1 MNGVNGPVIYV
12 GMALCARVSIAVYNT
27 CHLSMYHGDLGL
39 HVEHLLLKLL
49 ILSLFTRQPLLVQLA
64 ADNYEEH
71 NGCQD
76 KHHKNG

>member
-1 MNGVNGPVIYV
+1 
-12 GMALCARVSIAVYNT
+12 
-27 CHLSMYHGDLGL
+27 MYHGDLRL
-39 HVEHLLLKLL
+39 HVEHLLLKSL
-49 ILSLFTRQPLLVQLA
+49 ILSLFMRQPLLVQLA